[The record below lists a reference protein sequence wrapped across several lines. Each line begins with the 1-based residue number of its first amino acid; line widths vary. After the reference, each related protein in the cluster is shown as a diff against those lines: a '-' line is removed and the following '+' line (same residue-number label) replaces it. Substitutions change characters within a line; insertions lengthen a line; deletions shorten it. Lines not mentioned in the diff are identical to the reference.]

1 MALTIDPERQVKEF
15 ICDHCGGPSQRVT
28 GFIHRDNNALAVYFA
43 SCYHHGGHE
52 VWIDV
57 VLSPTWAEDV
67 DDRETFGCRVG
78 PIDNPGDLGSS
89 LVTGA
94 SAFPDSPTFGRKL
107 TRDQALQ
114 HPRLPEF
121 WEIVDHVLSRDPLV
135 RDHIYGPGA
144 TLDVD

>member
-1 MALTIDPERQVKEF
+1 MSINLSACARRYF
-15 ICDHCGGPSQRVT
+15 RDHCGGPSQRVT

-57 VLSPTWAEDV
+57 VLS
-67 DDRETFGCRVG
+67 
-78 PIDNPGDLGSS
+78 
-89 LVTGA
+89 
-94 SAFPDSPTFGRKL
+94 
-107 TRDQALQ
+107 
-114 HPRLPEF
+114 
-121 WEIVDHVLSRDPLV
+121 RDPLV

>member
-1 MALTIDPERQVKEF
+1 MTIDPERQVKEF